1 MLLSL
6 AVSAM
11 QLSPAM
17 VQSVDVAVTGS
28 VGDAVVTGNVGDG
41 SVEVAV
47 TGSVG
52 VTWVL
57 SSRELTRRNRLEL
70 DTYKESK
77 MVDFVSFCRSKGSL
91 SEVFNLAQLEG
102 GLVGDREFVR
112 RRWRRR
118 MLGQGPGPKC
128 RVWWALE
135 SPKGPNVELGGPLGA
150 LKSLNVK
157 LGGPLRAPRLPNVN
171 HTLAKPHLHTSPI
184 IARVTKGVE
193 SCIQPLLL
201 RQYESV

>member
-1 MLLSL
+1 M
-6 AVSAM
+6 
-11 QLSPAM
+11 P
-17 VQSVDVAVTGS
+17 
-28 VGDAVVTGNVGDG
+28 
-41 SVEVAV
+41 
-47 TGSVG
+47 
-52 VTWVL
+52 
-57 SSRELTRRNRLEL
+57 
-70 DTYKESK
+70 
-77 MVDFVSFCRSKGSL
+77 
-91 SEVFNLAQLEG
+91 
-102 GLVGDREFVR
+102 
-112 RRWRRR
+112 
-118 MLGQGPGPKC
+118 GQGPGPKC

-157 LGGPLRAPRLPNVN
+157 LGGPLRAPRVPNVN

>member
-1 MLLSL
+1 MGSWEDAAAVEAHKVMHHLAQDAASL
-6 AVSAM
+6 A
-11 QLSPAM
+11 QENIELHTF
-17 VQSVDVAVTGS
+17 D
-28 VGDAVVTGNVGDG
+28 GNVRLR
-41 SVEVAV
+41 ERRK
-47 TGSVG
+47 TNR
-52 VTWVL
+52 
-57 SSRELTRRNRLEL
+57 SRHVRARSLRRR
-70 DTYKESK
+70 T
-77 MVDFVSFCRSKGSL
+77 
-91 SEVFNLAQLEG
+91 
-102 GLVGDREFVR
+102 

-118 MLGQGPGPKC
+118 MPGQGPGPNC